1 MAGQLKVNGVTLA
14 TEESGT
20 VTLEAPQIK
29 DSSNNVILDQ
39 SGTNPVLK
47 NVEVVNN
54 SSMMFRNRIINGA
67 MQINQRGSTAVS
79 AGTDNVYSVDR
90 FNVGTAGGTATY
102 TLNNAAEVPSGS
114 GFAKSFHLDV
124 STADVS
130 MDTSDGYYL
139 RYKFEGQDLQ
149 FLCKGT
155 SNTKNV
161 TLSFWVKSPKAGI
174 HIVELFDSDNTRHIS
189 KSYNVAVANTWQKVS
204 LNFTGDT
211 TGAFDNDNQ
220 LSLIINWWL
229 AAGTN
234 FTSGTLNTSWNAYTA
249 ANRAVGQVNI
259 MDSTSNNF
267 YITGVQLEEGTVATQ
282 FEHRPIGT
290 ELALC
295 QRYFQSVQ
303 MNGIFLHPYHTT
315 HALVNCPLFVP
326 LRKASS
332 VSISK
337 TARVLRLTTQG
348 VLDYWID
355 STGGAQFSGS
365 GDWGANLY
373 IDSPS
378 NRDDT
383 LSHLGLRFN
392 KSGST
397 NFPDQEPIQITG
409 VVNSTN
415 DGLDS
420 NGGYFDIE
428 CEL

>member
-1 MAGQLKVNGVTLA
+1 
-14 TEESGT
+14 
-20 VTLEAPQIK
+20 
-29 DSSNNVILDQ
+29 
-39 SGTNPVLK
+39 
-47 NVEVVNN
+47 
-54 SSMMFRNRIINGA
+54 

-174 HIVELFDSDNTRHIS
+174 HIVELFDTDNTRHIS

-267 YITGVQLEEGTVATQ
+267 YITGVQLEEGTVATP
-282 FEHRPIGT
+282 FEHRPYGT

-295 QRYFQSVQ
+295 QRYFQISPAYAYLPAANGNATSVET
-303 MNGIFLHPYHTT
+303 NFFLPTPMRATPTFSTSTGSYDTSIYHP
-315 HALVNCPLFVP
+315 
-326 LRKASS
+326 S
-332 VSISK
+332 VRAIGTGTPSSISYA
-337 TARVLRLTTQG
+337 TNSNIVRFIQG
-348 VLDYWID
+348 
-355 STGGAQFSGS
+355 GFSGMT
-365 GDWGANLY
+365 AV
-373 IDSPS
+373 
-378 NRDDT
+378 
-383 LSHLGLRFN
+383 
-392 KSGST
+392 
-397 NFPDQEPIQITG
+397 DQSCAFQ
-409 VVNSTN
+409 SRK
-415 DGLDS
+415 
-420 NGGYFDIE
+420 DILISA
-428 CEL
+428 EL